1 MRIPFDTSQGQL
13 PVAPAGMRLQTITF
27 ATCPGSDL
35 RLECAAHEGAG
46 GERAGA
52 PARVDE
58 FGMATVSWWRIVSER
73 LSATRA
79 MRLTQGATSMRSLLR
94 RYGFMDA
101 SGCVNHR
108 DAHANYAP
116 LDAAFPMPALAV
128 DARLRNATGV
138 PQFYY
143 NSGNCWYGALCT
155 VSFGNPAVLALLQR
169 KMDAEMASLA
179 GRALHDR
186 VAAERLR
193 ERLWREYRVGDDVD
207 DSPLK
212 DGRNGFS
219 EFTVL
224 CAKLGV
230 PLVRYRNEGRHTRL
244 MPCNVNDRRGKRCTV
259 PTPQREDPHLLAVR
273 FQDGDHVRYPV
284 LRCLTMCGTRYEL
297 VGWYAGQR
305 KCGHQIGVA
314 FPCLHDWR
322 QAIIGDSDLHKDGIG
337 VVHVNYFGEPC
348 KWWDAWRSIV
358 HVTKFGPNASFC
370 NLSPHNPP
378 ENSLDIYRRPEA
390 QTPGWCSLDLV
401 YLSQPCA

>member
-1 MRIPFDTSQGQL
+1 MRIPFDASKGQL

-35 RLECAAHEGAG
+35 RLECAGHEA
-46 GERAGA
+46 GERAAGR
-52 PARVDE
+52 PLVDG

-73 LSATRA
+73 LAATRA
-79 MRLTQGATSMRSLLR
+79 MRLTQGSTSMRALLR

-108 DAHANYAP
+108 DAYANYAP
-116 LDAAFPMPALAV
+116 LDAAFPMPALAIDV
-128 DARLRNATGV
+128 RLRNATGV

-143 NSGNCWYGALCT
+143 NSGNCWFGALCT
-155 VSFGNPAVLALLQR
+155 ASFGNPDVLALLQR
-169 KMDAEMASLA
+169 AMDPDMAGLA
-179 GRALHDR
+179 ARALHDR
-186 VAAERLR
+186 DAAERLR
-193 ERLWREYRVGDDVD
+193 KRLWYEFRVGDDVD

-230 PLVRYRNEGRHTRL
+230 PLVRYRNEGAKMRI

-259 PTPQREDPHLLAVR
+259 SSPRQSEPHLLVVR
-273 FQDGDHVRYPV
+273 FQDGDHVRFPV
-284 LRCLTMCGTRYEL
+284 LRCFEMGNTRYEL

-314 FPCLHDWR
+314 FPSPHDWR
-322 QAIIGDSDLHKDGIG
+322 HAIIGDSDLHKDGIG
-337 VVHVNYFGEPC
+337 MVHVDYIGAPDG
-348 KWWDAWRSIV
+348 WWDAWKSIV
-358 HVTKFGPNASFC
+358 HVTKFGVDSAFC

-378 ENSLDIYRRPEA
+378 EGSLDVYKGARA
-390 QTPGWCSLDLV
+390 QPGWCSLDLI
-401 YLSQPCA
+401 YLSTA